1 MPSAHRLLACLVLT
15 VFHGLLRLAGESV
28 LEAVPL
34 AGAVCTQVVVSCL
47 CARDSGNLVAAR
59 AICAFHARASVA
71 ALRRHGALGGV
82 VRSLLLFSIAHGP
95 SLATLACSLGPEHL
109 SRELT
114 IGILRSVSVIEGLL
128 TASTAA
134 ESVFLAKPPS
144 AAGLAVLIGSHLFS
158 RSVFILHR

>member
-1 MPSAHRLLACLVLT
+1 MPSASRLLACLLLT
-15 VFHGLLRLAGESV
+15 VFHGFLRLAGDSV

-34 AGAVCTQVVVSCL
+34 AGAACTQVVVSCL
-47 CARDSGNLVAAR
+47 CSRDSGTLVAAR

-71 ALRRHGALGGV
+71 ALRRHEALGGG

-95 SLATLACSLGPEHL
+95 SLATLACSIGPEHL

-114 IGILRSVSVIEGLL
+114 IGILRSITIVEGLL
-128 TASTAA
+128 SALTAA
-134 ESVFLAKPPS
+134 EALFLAKAPP
-144 AAGLAVLIGSHLFS
+144 AAGLAVLFGSHLFS